1 MSKNLNE
8 IFASIKIM
16 DFDMLLND
24 YPKMEIYPENST
36 KIFSK
41 KINAVFDIL
50 KSKGDTVLNIR
61 DCTRISDCGT
71 FTPNFN
77 KYNLAFVGNIS
88 GDYFGLTVSMDKNF
102 NPFFMHISSAFDYSI
117 THCETD
123 RFNETTRGQ
132 KFSQMHFFFISE
144 DELDNFIPDDDYLEA
159 ISLKTFAIA
168 DLENNANTIED
179 IQWLKNWLLKY
190 NSIILNTNK
199 TYELLFEFKTLYNRL
214 SGYLEYLDHIDKV
227 KSILDEIYNDKRYNP
242 GNMLEWLLK
251 YDNYF
256 KTNFHML
263 KSFRNVEDEYCVVY
277 KIDSKKYRISKDIYT
292 ELMLFINF
300 FEDNYGE
307 HLYYWREA
315 YLEKNNLTLE
325 DVFKNDIGFEYSLSN
340 FYNLMNTK

>member
-1 MSKNLNE
+1 MRKNLNE

-24 YPKMEIYPENST
+24 YPKMEIYPKNST
-36 KIFSK
+36 EIFSK

-61 DCTRISDCGT
+61 DCTRICDCGT
-71 FTPNFN
+71 CTPNFN

-117 THCETD
+117 THCATD
-123 RFNETTRGQ
+123 KFDETTKGQ

-227 KSILDEIYNDKRYNP
+227 KSILDEINNDKRCNP

-277 KIDSKKYRISKDIYT
+277 KIGSKQYRISKYIYT

-340 FYNLMNTK
+340 FHNLMNTK

>member
-1 MSKNLNE
+1 MKKELNE

-24 YPKMEIYPENST
+24 YPKMEIYPKNST

-50 KSKGDTVLNIR
+50 KSNGDTVLNIR
-61 DCTRISDCGT
+61 DCTRICDCGT
-71 FTPNFN
+71 CTPNYN

-102 NPFFMHISSAFDYSI
+102 NPYFMHVSTFFDYSI
-117 THCETD
+117 KHCATG
-123 RFNETTRGQ
+123 RFDETTKGQ
-132 KFSQMHFFFISE
+132 KFSQMHSFFISE
-144 DELDNFIPDDDYLEA
+144 DELDNFIPHDDYLDA
-159 ISLKTFAIA
+159 ILLKKIAIA
-168 DLENNANTIED
+168 DLENNANTVED
-179 IQWLKNWLLKY
+179 IEWLKNWLLKY
-190 NSIILNTNK
+190 KSIILNTNK

-214 SGYLEYLDHIDKV
+214 SGYLEYLDHIEKV
-227 KSILDEIYNDKRYNP
+227 KSILDEINNDKRYNP

-251 YDNYF
+251 HESYF

-263 KSFRNVEDEYCVVY
+263 QSYRNEEDDYFEVY
-277 KIDSKKYRISKDIYT
+277 EISSIKYKISKDIFK
-292 ELMLFINF
+292 ELLPFINF
-300 FEDNYGE
+300 FKDNYDE

-315 YLEKNNLTLE
+315 YLEKNNMTLD

-340 FYNLMNTK
+340 FYNLMT